1 MMKKLY
7 CSRKNKM
14 ICGVCGGIGEF
25 INLDPT
31 IVRLIYILL
40 MFCSFGTLVL
50 AYFIMAIVIP
60 AAPETEEIEV
70 VDNNKTN

>member
-14 ICGVCGGIGEF
+14 ICGVCGGIAEF

-31 IVRLIYILL
+31 VVRLIYILL
-40 MFCSFGTLVL
+40 MSCSFGTLVL
-50 AYFIMAIVIP
+50 AYIIMAIVIP
-60 AAPETEEIEV
+60 TEPETEEIEV
-70 VDNNKTN
+70 IDNNKTN

>member
-31 IVRLIYILL
+31 IVRLIYIFL

-50 AYFIMAIVIP
+50 AYFIMAIVMP
-60 AAPETEEIEV
+60 TAPENEEIEV
-70 VDNNKTN
+70 VENNSAN

>member
-31 IVRLIYILL
+31 IVRLI
-40 MFCSFGTLVL
+40 
-50 AYFIMAIVIP
+50 
-60 AAPETEEIEV
+60 
-70 VDNNKTN
+70 

>member
-1 MMKKLY
+1 MKKLY
-7 CSRKNKM
+7 CSRNNRM
-14 ICGVCGGIGEF
+14 VCGVCGGIGEF

-50 AYFIMAIVIP
+50 AYFIMAIVMP
-60 AAPETEEIEV
+60 TAPETEEIEIKNV
-70 VDNNKTN
+70 PEII